1 MSLPTSVTPFDL
13 TKTFALDQGG
23 KDQPLDRD
31 KLVKMAQEFEGMLLL
46 QMVRQMRQSMLM
58 DEEEDTGLGNTTMTD
73 TFDVEL
79 ANYLAKQGG
88 GIGLSKAI
96 EKQIESA
103 EKGKADA
110 ASLKGADGQMKLL
123 EAPSKAIS
131 LEPPTPLPLS
141 PGRGVYIS
149 TASPSDATV
158 TRHASARASEA
169 MPSSAAAGEGMG
181 AARGSVSASEASASE
196 AAAGEG
202 HASALQR
209 EIPPFLGEGGQG
221 GEGLT
226 LPLDSSTSSAFG
238 WRSDPFRGRRKF
250 HNGVDL
256 RAAYGT
262 EVPTAAPGK
271 VTFAGERGGY
281 GLLVVVEHPNG
292 IETRY
297 AHLSSADVQPGDSV
311 AAGQTIGRVG
321 STGRSTA
328 PHLHF
333 EVLLDG
339 KRVNPEQIASAR
351 NAGSILPQTGSSLAP

>member
-1 MSLPTSVTPFDL
+1 MSVPTSITPFDL
-13 TKTFALDQGG
+13 QRTFTLEQAG
-23 KDQPLDRD
+23 KDQPVDRD

-58 DEEEDTGLGNTTMTD
+58 DEEEDTGLGSATMTD

-88 GIGLSKAI
+88 IGLSKAI
-96 EKQIESA
+96 EQQM
-103 EKGKADA
+103 EKSNKGRDA
-110 ASLKGADGQMKLL
+110 AAALKGADAGAGARPEPKPL
-123 EAPSKAIS
+123 EAAPKSLG
-131 LEPPTPLPLS
+131 LEPPSPLPLS
-141 PGRGVYIS
+141 PGRG
-149 TASPSDATV
+149 ASI
-158 TRHASARASEA
+158 
-169 MPSSAAAGEGMG
+169 SAAWPSQANVGVHGSADEVT
-181 AARGSVSASEASASE
+181 AAP
-196 AAAGEG
+196 AA
-202 HASALQR
+202 
-209 EIPPFLGEGGQG
+209 QG
-221 GEGLT
+221 GEGLAA
-226 LPLDSSTSSAFG
+226 LSMPLDSDTSSAFG
-238 WRSDPFRGRRKF
+238 WRADPFRGRRKF

-271 VTFAGERGGY
+271 VTFAGERGAY

-292 IETRY
+292 VETRY
-297 AHLSSADVQPGDSV
+297 AHLSSTAVQPGDSV

-321 STGRSTA
+321 STGRSTG

-351 NAGSILPQTGSSLAP
+351 QDTSLAP

>member
-1 MSLPTSVTPFDL
+1 
-13 TKTFALDQGG
+13 
-23 KDQPLDRD
+23 
-31 KLVKMAQEFEGMLLL
+31 MLLL

-58 DEEEDTGLGNTTMTD
+58 DEEEDTGLGNATMTD
-73 TFDVEL
+73 TFDVEF

-88 GIGLSKAI
+88 IGLSKAVEQQF
-96 EKQIESA
+96 EKANKS
-103 EKGKADA
+103 KDA
-110 ASLKGADGQMKLL
+110 AAALKAGDVQPAAKPL
-123 EAPSKAIS
+123 EAAPKSIELHTAPSFPVT
-131 LEPPTPLPLS
+131 PP
-141 PGRGVYIS
+141 
-149 TASPSDATV
+149 
-158 TRHASARASEA
+158 
-169 MPSSAAAGEGMG
+169 AAAP
-181 AARGSVSASEASASE
+181 RSVSASEAK
-196 AAAGEG
+196 AAGE
-202 HASALQR
+202 H
-209 EIPPFLGEGGQG
+209 GGDEQA
-221 GEGLT
+221 ELR
-226 LPLDSSTSSAFG
+226 LPLDSATSSAFG

-292 IETRY
+292 VETRY
-297 AHLSSADVQPGDSV
+297 AHLSSTDVQPGDSV

-321 STGRSTA
+321 SSGRSTG

-351 NAGSILPQTGSSLAP
+351 SGASTLPPAVPTLAP

>member
-1 MSLPTSVTPFDL
+1 MSVPTSITSFDL
-13 TKTFALDQGG
+13 QRTFTFDQTG
-23 KDQPLDRD
+23 KDQPIDRD

-58 DEEEDTGLGNTTMTD
+58 DDEEDSGLGNATMTD
-73 TFDVEL
+73 TFDVEF

-88 GIGLSKAI
+88 IGLGKAMEQQI
-96 EKQIESA
+96 EKA

-110 ASLKGADGQMKLL
+110 AALKGVETDPRPL
-123 EAPSKAIS
+123 EAAPKAIS
-131 LEPPTPLPLS
+131 LEPPSSLPLS
-141 PGRGVYIS
+141 PGRGGSILPP
-149 TASPSDATV
+149 TATV
-158 TRHASARASEA
+158 GHGHKASSAGPSEVKASEA
-169 MPSSAAAGEGMG
+169 VANGVTGSARPSG
-181 AARGSVSASEASASE
+181 ATADDERV
-196 AAAGEG
+196 EG
-202 HASALQR
+202 HASGLHS
-209 EIPPFLGEGGQG
+209 EIPPFLGEGG
-221 GEGLT
+221 EGRAALSM
-226 LPLDSSTSSAFG
+226 PLDSDTSSAFG

-292 IETRY
+292 VETRY
-297 AHLSSADVQPGDSV
+297 AHLSSTAVQPGDSV

-321 STGRSTA
+321 SSGRSTG

-339 KRVNPEQIASAR
+339 KRVNPEQIASTRSA
-351 NAGSILPQTGSSLAP
+351 ASILPSTGSTLAP